1 MFDYLTKVDAPAE
14 SLPQIERSLKTYGF
28 LPKLHAIMANAP
40 ATYKA
45 YLDNFELFE
54 TATTLSPLE
63 QQIVFQTSN
72 YENNCHYCM
81 PGHTY
86 IMKAAGMPEDIIE
99 ALREG
104 EPLSDPKLETL
115 RRFTQQVIELRGH
128 LPEDKLNTFFAAGYT
143 PRQALEVLVGLAAKL
158 LSNFTNAL
166 AHTELDEA
174 VKQYA
179 WTHPDQRRGYG
190 DQ

>member
-1 MFDYLTKVDAPAE
+1 MLEYLTKENAPAE

-40 ATYKA
+40 AAYRA

-104 EPLSDPKLETL
+104 KPLSDPKLETL
-115 RRFTQQVIELRGH
+115 RYFTQQVIELRGH
-128 LPEDKLNTFFAAGYT
+128 LPEDKLKAFFAAGYT
-143 PRQALEVLVGLAAKL
+143 PRQALEVLVGLATKL

-166 AHTELDEA
+166 THTELDEA
-174 VKQYA
+174 VKRYA
-179 WTHPDQRRGYG
+179 WTHPDQR
-190 DQ
+190 

>member
-1 MFDYLTKVDAPAE
+1 MLEYLTKENAPAE
-14 SLPQIERSLKTYGF
+14 SVPQIERSLKTYGF
-28 LPKLHAIMANAP
+28 LPKLHAVLANAP
-40 ATYKA
+40 AAYQA

-99 ALREG
+99 GLREG
-104 EPLSDPKLETL
+104 MPLSDPKLEAL
-115 RRFTQQVIELRGH
+115 RTFARQVIELRGH
-128 LPEDKLNTFFAAGYT
+128 LSDDQINDFLAAGYT
-143 PRQALEVLVGLAAKL
+143 PSQSLEVLVGLATKL

-166 AHTELDEA
+166 AHTELDEP

-179 WTHPDQRRGYG
+179 WTHPDHR
-190 DQ
+190 